1 MALYFGDKKIG
12 RIGITNGIG
21 LDTSDADITPVDMQR
36 GRTAYVKGK
45 KITGTGRCFEFA
57 EYGSIVMQKVT
68 DSKGLEYYGAT
79 FKVGENA
86 NVVFVASTTTGNII
100 LQTDYLVD
108 IKNGEIVEIGKNGT
122 TGGEINAYYD
132 NDCMI
137 IYLTDYSQEE
147 TMLRFFIGK
156 DNYI

>member
-45 KITGTGRCFEFA
+45 KITGTGKCFEFA
-57 EYGSIVMQKVT
+57 LYGSKLVKQIT
-68 DSKGLEYYGAT
+68 DSEGIERYGVS
-79 FKVGENA
+79 FGVGENT
-86 NVVFVASTTTGNII
+86 NVIFIAPSDSGDII
-100 LQTDYLVD
+100 LQSDYLVD
-108 IKNGEIVEIGKNGT
+108 IKNDKITKLGNNHT

-132 NDCMI
+132 KDRVI
-137 IYLTDYSQEE
+137 IYFTDFSNN
-147 TMLRFFIGK
+147 TTVLRFFVGK
-156 DNYI
+156 DNMI